1 MIDEMWQGFAE
12 AIVTLQLDGATA
24 VLRPDEPDRVG
35 SFPFPS
41 PVHIVTA
48 FNPAGL
54 EIDAQEN
61 DRRHVALGLAVEHY
75 ETFPTIGSAPD
86 GSFAEPG
93 YGLVDVSTDD
103 ALDVAR
109 TFGQRAIYC
118 WTSDSLTIFG
128 VTESIELRLGW
139 TLTGRKM

>member
-1 MIDEMWQGFAE
+1 MIDEMWQGFAQ
-12 AIVTLQLDGATA
+12 AIVTLQLDGARA
-24 VLRPDEPDRVG
+24 VLQPEEPDRVG
-35 SFPFPS
+35 SFPFLN

-54 EIDAQEN
+54 ETDAREN
-61 DRRHVALGLAVEHY
+61 DRRHVAFGRVVEHY

-109 TFGQRAIYC
+109 TFGQRAIYR
-118 WTSDSLTIFG
+118 WTSDALTILG

-139 TLTGRKM
+139 TLIDC